1 MCVGNEASPEV
12 IFITLLL
19 VSTVL
24 LYPASLPP
32 LFQKLGFGVLAMT
45 LFDSHNAE
53 LGRDHPWRLAWSGVL
68 GCLIPLPICI
78 IALPGIPPS
87 LAHSA
92 ATKQLNLLAEAC
104 AAHHYAMVCSP
115 QHAPARNG
123 WNGGCCC
130 TQTYSRQSCI
140 SYSHAAPRV
149 RFPVS
154 EQCDLDVHTLFR

>member
-1 MCVGNEASPEV
+1 M
-12 IFITLLL
+12 LLL

-45 LFDSHNAE
+45 LFDSHNAD

-68 GCLIPLPICI
+68 GCLIPLPICM
-78 IALPGIPPS
+78 IALPGVPPS

-104 AAHHYAMVCSP
+104 AAHHYAMVCRG
-115 QHAPARNG
+115 PATRSQ
-123 WNGGCCC
+123 
-130 TQTYSRQSCI
+130 TQRLERWLLHPNPLTEGVHLSQPRSARSICSRRENVRATTTRHCAAI
-140 SYSHAAPRV
+140 SH
-149 RFPVS
+149 
-154 EQCDLDVHTLFR
+154 EHLIG